1 MGVEEDFLK
10 DNLDDGYDLENET
23 QQPDNRA
30 DTKTRPTSRV
40 LLSYQQAFS
49 LNALNMFGT
58 GHMAALPSTQL
69 SPLPSRS
76 KKGAVVVSQVRKR
89 E

>member
-58 GHMAALPSTQL
+58 GHMAALPSTRVNCCRL
-69 SPLPSRS
+69 ETREHISR
-76 KKGAVVVSQVRKR
+76 VRSYVLI
-89 E
+89 